1 MHVYQ
6 YHSYSADEPFT
17 TIMVFALI
25 VTFFAMFLFS
35 HPLPFLPLLLNCV
48 QFFLAINNT
57 KGMNVFTLNDLY
69 AFSVSFNYVIYSICT
84 LCSSHLP
91 LPKMAHLFSLTL
103 KIHAFTTTVKVL
115 EYKSV
120 FINYEEL
127 ICDKFLLDTLLFL
140 GQHKCNL
147 IKSFESI
154 DVQH

>member
-1 MHVYQ
+1 MRC
-6 YHSYSADEPFT
+6 
-17 TIMVFALI
+17 
-25 VTFFAMFLFS
+25 FFF
-35 HPLPFLPLLLNCV
+35 LLLFLSPFSAKLCAI
-48 QFFLAINNT
+48 FLAINNT

-69 AFSVSFNYVIYSICT
+69 AFSVSFNYVIFSICT

-120 FINYEEL
+120 FINHEEL
-127 ICDKFLLDTLLFL
+127 ICDTFLLDTLSFL

-154 DVQH
+154 DVQHWTAPISIEHS